1 MYRIILKNLLW
12 NFLVDI
18 IDNCLDISIS
28 LEIFF
33 NNLLIIY

>member
-18 IDNCLDISIS
+18 IDNFLDISIS

>member
-28 LEIFF
+28 FF